1 MNELIAL
8 ITVVFLV
15 GVLEGA
21 MLVLG
26 RSKWKK

>member
-1 MNELIAL
+1 MTEVASLVA
-8 ITVVFLV
+8 VVFLV